1 MRRNKL
7 LLLGYDLQRPFSH
20 WIGFNI
26 FSQQEIEKER
36 KKKNQKYFSFS
47 IYKAQVQN
55 LRLWVKKQHFLSL
68 LKVETCNLLCG
79 IRKN

>member
-1 MRRNKL
+1 MKNSFSFEFMRRNKL

-36 KKKNQKYFSFS
+36 EKKRSKNIFHFQF
-47 IYKAQVQN
+47 I
-55 LRLWVKKQHFLSL
+55 KQRF
-68 LKVETCNLLCG
+68 K
-79 IRKN
+79 I

>member
-1 MRRNKL
+1 MKNSFFSFEFMRRNKL

-36 KKKNQKYFSFS
+36 KKKKNFGKIF
-47 IYKAQVQN
+47 N
-55 LRLWVKKQHFLSL
+55 LSNKGSKFEVMGKKKKHF
-68 LKVETCNLLCG
+68 CHF
-79 IRKN
+79 